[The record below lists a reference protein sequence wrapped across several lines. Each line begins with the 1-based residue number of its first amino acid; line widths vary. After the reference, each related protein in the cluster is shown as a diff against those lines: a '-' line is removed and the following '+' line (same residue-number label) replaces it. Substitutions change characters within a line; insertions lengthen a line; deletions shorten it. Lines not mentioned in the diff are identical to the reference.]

1 MPPFRCLWVCWLSL
15 KVLLISKCS
24 RVGVW
29 CAVIRSEGMLLRVS
43 GYALF
48 LLGTFLNVRVWR
60 TICRLVDECRADDP
74 SCHFSQF
81 WWIGA
86 WRYHRQRFPESG
98 LRRKIVLG
106 YVLICLSGLP

>member
-1 MPPFRCLWVCWLSL
+1 
-15 KVLLISKCS
+15 
-24 RVGVW
+24 
-29 CAVIRSEGMLLRVS
+29 MLLHIL

-48 LLGTFLNVRVWR
+48 ILGTFLNVCVWR

-74 SCHFSQF
+74 SRPFYRF

-86 WRYHRQRFPESG
+86 WRYHRRRFPESA

-106 YVLICLSGLP
+106 YALISLSGLPGFALVVVQHLHGR

>member
-1 MPPFRCLWVCWLSL
+1 
-15 KVLLISKCS
+15 
-24 RVGVW
+24 
-29 CAVIRSEGMLLRVS
+29 MLLHVL

-48 LLGTFLNVRVWR
+48 ILGTFLNVCVWR

-74 SCHFSQF
+74 ARPFYLF

-86 WRYHRQRFPESG
+86 WRYHRRRFPESA

-106 YVLICLSGLP
+106 YALICLSGLPGFALVVAQHLHGR